1 MAEKKK
7 CTLFE
12 LELDDLKKLDL
23 KISKKIYNF
32 LDPHKSVENKK
43 SEGGT
48 AFSEIKKAIKAKT
61 KIDEKN
67 EKFQY

>member
-1 MAEKKK
+1 MP
-7 CTLFE
+7 TLFE

-48 AFSEIKKAIKAKT
+48 AFSEIKKAIK
-61 KIDEKN
+61 ES
-67 EKFQY
+67 